1 VKVKWF
7 DCRTSILL
15 PGSSAMRYISPDF
28 FPCDADLWERFLGEA
43 RIVAQPRWPDTSAVI
58 FTAHELDSAGLVWPD
73 RQGGPDLASQQ
84 VFGPLSFLKSE
95 ITRPAVE
102 RGAEAEL
109 LTFWTVNDRVPAP
122 ISIFVHI
129 VAEDGKP
136 LAQWDGFDFGEA
148 QLEPGDRLIE
158 RHRFLIPASVEPG
171 DYRVVVGVYNPA
183 TNKRFVLPTG
193 QDHADIGTIN
203 VR

>member
-1 VKVKWF
+1 LKIKWF

-15 PGSSAMRYISPDF
+15 PGSGAMRYISPDF
-28 FPCDADLWERFLGEA
+28 FPCDADLWNRFLRDA
-43 RIVAQPRWPDTSAVI
+43 RIVTQPRWPDTGSVI
-58 FTAHELDSAGLVWPD
+58 FTAHQLQDLTGQDLPGL
-73 RQGGPDLASQQ
+73 RAL
-84 VFGPLSFLKSE
+84 GPLSLLKSE

-102 RGAEAEL
+102 RSNEAEL

-129 VAEDGKP
+129 VADDGKP

-148 QLEPGDRLIE
+148 QLEPGDQLVE
-158 RHRFLIPASVEPG
+158 RHRFIVPADVAPG
-171 DYRVVVGVYNPA
+171 NYRVAVGVYNPA
-183 TNKRFVLPTG
+183 TNRRFMLPNG